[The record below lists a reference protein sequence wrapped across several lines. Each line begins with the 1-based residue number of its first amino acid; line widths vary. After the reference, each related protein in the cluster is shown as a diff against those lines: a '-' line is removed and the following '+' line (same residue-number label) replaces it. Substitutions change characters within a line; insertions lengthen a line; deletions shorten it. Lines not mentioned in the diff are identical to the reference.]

1 MNAYNDKGEKHGP
14 WEKYWY
20 NGNLWYKENYV
31 NGKAQGLFEIY
42 DSNGKLSYKQYFL

>member
-1 MNAYNDKGEKHGP
+1 MNAYNDKGERHGP
-14 WEKYWY
+14 WEIYHD
-20 NGNLWYKENYV
+20 NGKLWYKKNYV